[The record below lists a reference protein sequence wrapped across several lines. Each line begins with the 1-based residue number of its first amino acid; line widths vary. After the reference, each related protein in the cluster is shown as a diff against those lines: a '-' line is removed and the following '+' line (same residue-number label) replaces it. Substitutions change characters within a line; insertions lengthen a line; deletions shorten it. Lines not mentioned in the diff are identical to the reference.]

1 MEKKLTKKTLHK
13 VMMRWYHGATTCGSY
28 AMMCML
34 GYACAMFPA
43 LKELYPDVEER
54 KQAIKTYGVYYNTE
68 LFLGASILGM
78 NCALEEA
85 KASGQDVDG
94 DMINNIRTSLMGPIA
109 GIGDSLLIGTYLP
122 ILLAIAVSLSSGG
135 SIFGPLFYIVVW
147 NLSLYGIVRFV
158 FNKGYHMGKEGVG
171 FIIGEKAEK
180 LKNAISKVGLIVTG
194 AVAATW
200 AGVSTQLNIVDGAGN
215 TVLNLQS
222 TLDSIYPGLITFGLV
237 YLNWWLM
244 AKKKFTPIKCI
255 LLMFL
260 LAFIGVC
267 RLFQSR
273 SVLCVK
279 EKKWDVCYI
288 RLNQY

>member
-94 DMINNIRTSLMGPIA
+94 DMINNIRNRLMG
-109 GIGDSLLIGTYLP
+109 
-122 ILLAIAVSLSSGG
+122 
-135 SIFGPLFYIVVW
+135 
-147 NLSLYGIVRFV
+147 
-158 FNKGYHMGKEGVG
+158 
-171 FIIGEKAEK
+171 
-180 LKNAISKVGLIVTG
+180 
-194 AVAATW
+194 
-200 AGVSTQLNIVDGAGN
+200 Q
-215 TVLNLQS
+215 
-222 TLDSIYPGLITFGLV
+222 
-237 YLNWWLM
+237 
-244 AKKKFTPIKCI
+244 
-255 LLMFL
+255 
-260 LAFIGVC
+260 
-267 RLFQSR
+267 
-273 SVLCVK
+273 
-279 EKKWDVCYI
+279 
-288 RLNQY
+288 